1 MSLLILPRLGTG
13 NPVPFH
19 NNYAVAKDGN
29 PWSDGGADTFDG
41 TAGVQI
47 TTATGWAR
55 IGGNTYTTADGSIDI
70 SKALGVG
77 SAVGADGVD
86 VGVYSGWAVAGI
98 WACEIE
104 LGSEPRVP
112 LHLRFWC
119 NTGYDNGSPTGI
131 VTKGYT
137 LAGNSYELTTVWTSY
152 GLQDSWASTN
162 ETQLTVTVV
171 PYLASQNLSGA
182 NPFTWS
188 GSGDD
193 RDYRLNGVTRGAT
206 MYIQWGKVNVDE
218 VQNWIIGDLAES
230 EEFASAQHERTLLLS
245 SAPGARLNALNR
257 FMSPNSEL
265 WSRTGGWHAQFR
277 AVPRNWRDIH
287 FGGNGVI
294 AGTVKEKAT
303 PLNVAL
309 VRRVQL
315 ISAHTH
321 LLVAET
327 WSSPDGSYRFEQI
340 DTRQRYAVVSF
351 DHERHYRA
359 VIADDLSPAVMP

>member
-1 MSLLILPRLGTG
+1 VSLLLLPRLGTG

-29 PWSDGGADTFDG
+29 PWSDGGSDTFDG
-41 TAGVQI
+41 TTGAQI
-47 TTATGWAR
+47 TTASGWAR
-55 IGGNTYTTADGSIDI
+55 LGGNTYTTADGSIDI
-70 SKALGVG
+70 SKSLGI
-77 SAVGADGVD
+77 DGVD

-104 LGSEPRVP
+104 LGSDPRVP

-131 VTKGYT
+131 VTKAFT
-137 LAGNSYELTTVWTSY
+137 LAGNDYELKTVWTSY
-152 GLQDSWASTN
+152 GQQDSWASTN

-171 PYLASQNLSGA
+171 PYLAAQNLAGV

-206 MYIQWGKVNVDE
+206 LYIQWGKVNVDA
-218 VQNWIIGDLAES
+218 VQDWIIGDLAES
-230 EEFASAQHERTLLLS
+230 EEFASAPHERTLLLNT
-245 SAPGARLNALNR
+245 APGARLQALNR

-265 WSRTGGWHAQFR
+265 WSRAGGLHLQFR

-287 FGGNGVI
+287 FGGHGVI

-303 PLNVAL
+303 QNQAMNQAL

-315 ISAHTH
+315 ISTHTN

-327 WSSPDGSYRFEQI
+327 WSSPDGSYWFERI
-340 DTRQRYAVVSF
+340 DTRQRYTVVSF

>member
-1 MSLLILPRLGTG
+1 
-13 NPVPFH
+13 
-19 NNYAVAKDGN
+19 
-29 PWSDGGADTFDG
+29 
-41 TAGVQI
+41 
-47 TTATGWAR
+47 
-55 IGGNTYTTADGSIDI
+55 
-70 SKALGVG
+70 
-77 SAVGADGVD
+77 
-86 VGVYSGWAVAGI
+86 
-98 WACEIE
+98 
-104 LGSEPRVP
+104 
-112 LHLRFWC
+112 
-119 NTGYDNGSPTGI
+119 
-131 VTKGYT
+131 
-137 LAGNSYELTTVWTSY
+137 
-152 GLQDSWASTN
+152 
-162 ETQLTVTVV
+162 LTVTVV
-171 PYLASQNLSGA
+171 PYLASQNLAGA

-206 MYIQWGKVNVDE
+206 LYIQWGKVNVDE

-230 EEFASAQHERTLLLS
+230 EEFTSVPHERTLLLNI
-245 SAPGARLNALNR
+245 APGARLNALNR

-265 WSRTGGWHAQFR
+265 WSRAGGYSVQYR

-315 ISAHTH
+315 ISTHTN

-327 WSSPDGSYRFEQI
+327 WSESDGSYRFEQI
-340 DTRQRYAVVSF
+340 DARQRYAVVSF

-359 VIADDLSPAVMP
+359 VIADNLSPAVMV

>member
-1 MSLLILPRLGTG
+1 MSLLLLPRLGTG

-29 PWSDGGADTFDG
+29 PWSDGGSDTFDG
-41 TAGVQI
+41 TTGAQI
-47 TTATGWAR
+47 TTASGWAR
-55 IGGNTYTTADGSIDI
+55 LGCNTYTTADGSIDI
-70 SKALGVG
+70 SKSLGI
-77 SAVGADGVD
+77 DGVD

-104 LGSEPRVP
+104 LGSDPRVP

-131 VTKGYT
+131 VTKAFT
-137 LAGNSYELTTVWTSY
+137 LAGNDYELKTVWTSY
-152 GLQDSWASTN
+152 GQQDSWASTN

-171 PYLASQNLSGA
+171 PYLAAQNLAGV

-206 MYIQWGKVNVDE
+206 LYIQWGKVNVDA
-218 VQNWIIGDLAES
+218 VQDWIIGDLAES
-230 EEFASAQHERTLLLS
+230 EEFASAPHERTLLLNT
-245 SAPGARLNALNR
+245 APGARLQALNR

-265 WSRTGGWHAQFR
+265 WSRAGGLHLQFR

-287 FGGNGVI
+287 FGGHGVI

-303 PLNVAL
+303 QNQAMNQAL

-315 ISAHTH
+315 ISTHTN

-327 WSSPDGSYRFEQI
+327 WSSPDGSYWFERI
-340 DTRQRYAVVSF
+340 DTRQRYTVVSF

>member
-13 NPVPFH
+13 NPVPFN

-29 PWSDGGADTFDG
+29 PWSDGGSDTFDG
-41 TAGVQI
+41 TTGAQI
-47 TTATGWAR
+47 TTSTGWAR

-70 SKALGVG
+70 SKSL
-77 SAVGADGVD
+77 GADGVD

-131 VTKGYT
+131 VTKVYT

-152 GLQDSWASTN
+152 GQQDSWTSTN

-171 PYLASQNLSGA
+171 PYLASQNLAGA

-206 MYIQWGKVNVDE
+206 LYIQWGKVNVDE

-230 EEFASAQHERTLLLS
+230 EEFTSVPHVRTLLLNT
-245 SAPGARLNALNR
+245 APGARLNDLNR

-265 WSRTGGWHAQFR
+265 WSRAGGLHLQYR

-303 PLNVAL
+303 PSKPLNQAL

-315 ISAHTH
+315 ISAQTN

-327 WSSPDGSYRFEQI
+327 WSSPDGSYRFERI
-340 DTRQRYAVVSF
+340 DARQRYAVVSF
-351 DHERHYRA
+351 DHERRYRA

>member
-1 MSLLILPRLGTG
+1 MSLLLLPRLGTG

-29 PWSDGGADTFDG
+29 PWSDGGSDTFDG
-41 TAGVQI
+41 TTGAQI
-47 TTATGWAR
+47 TTASGWAR
-55 IGGNTYTTADGSIDI
+55 LGGNTYTTADGSIDI
-70 SKALGVG
+70 SKSLGI
-77 SAVGADGVD
+77 DGVD

-104 LGSEPRVP
+104 LGSDPRVP

-131 VTKGYT
+131 VTKAFT
-137 LAGNSYELTTVWTSY
+137 LAGNDYELKTVWTSY
-152 GLQDSWASTN
+152 GQQDSWASTN

-171 PYLASQNLSGA
+171 PYLAAQNLAGV

-206 MYIQWGKVNVDE
+206 LYIQWGKVNVDA
-218 VQNWIIGDLAES
+218 VQDWIIGDLAES
-230 EEFASAQHERTLLLS
+230 EEFASAPHERTLLLNT
-245 SAPGARLNALNR
+245 APGARLQALNR

-265 WSRTGGWHAQFR
+265 WSRAGGLHLQFR

-287 FGGNGVI
+287 FGGHGVI

-303 PLNVAL
+303 QNQAMNQAL

-315 ISAHTH
+315 ISTHTN

-327 WSSPDGSYRFEQI
+327 WSSPDGSYRFERI

-359 VIADDLSPAVMP
+359 VIADDLSPAVMV

>member
-1 MSLLILPRLGTG
+1 
-13 NPVPFH
+13 VPFH

-29 PWSDGGADTFDG
+29 PWSDGGSDTFDG
-41 TAGVQI
+41 TTGAQI
-47 TTATGWAR
+47 TTASGWAR
-55 IGGNTYTTADGSIDI
+55 LGCNTYTTADGSIDI
-70 SKALGVG
+70 SKSLGI
-77 SAVGADGVD
+77 DGVD

-104 LGSEPRVP
+104 LGSDPRVP

-131 VTKGYT
+131 VTKAFT
-137 LAGNSYELTTVWTSY
+137 LAGNDYELKTVWTSY
-152 GLQDSWASTN
+152 GQQDSWASTN

-171 PYLASQNLSGA
+171 PYLAAQNLAGV

-206 MYIQWGKVNVDE
+206 LYIQWGKVNVDA
-218 VQNWIIGDLAES
+218 VQDWIIGDLAES
-230 EEFASAQHERTLLLS
+230 EEFASAPHERTLLLNT
-245 SAPGARLNALNR
+245 APGARLQALNR

-265 WSRTGGWHAQFR
+265 WSRAGGLHLQFR

-287 FGGNGVI
+287 FGGHGVI

-303 PLNVAL
+303 QNQAMNQAL

-315 ISAHTH
+315 ISTHTN

-327 WSSPDGSYRFEQI
+327 WSSPDGSYWFERI
-340 DTRQRYAVVSF
+340 DTRQRYTVVSF

>member
-19 NNYAVAKDGN
+19 NNFPVAKDAN

-41 TAGVQI
+41 TTGAQI
-47 TTATGWAR
+47 NTLTGWVR
-55 IGGNTYTTADGSIDI
+55 LGGNTYSTPDGSIDI
-70 SKALGVG
+70 SKAL
-77 SAVGADGVD
+77 GADGVD

-104 LGSEPRVP
+104 LGCEPRVA
-112 LHLRFWC
+112 LNLRFWC

-131 VTKGYT
+131 VTKAFA
-137 LAGNSYELTTVWTSY
+137 LAGNSYEIKTVWTSC

-171 PYLASQNLSGA
+171 PYLASQNLAGV
-182 NPFTWS
+182 NPFAWS

-193 RDYRLNGVTRGAT
+193 RDYRLSSVTRGAT

-230 EEFASAQHERTLLLS
+230 EEFDSAPHERTLLLNT
-245 SAPGARLNALNR
+245 APGARLKALNR
-257 FMSPNSEL
+257 LLSPNSEL
-265 WSRTGGWHAQFR
+265 WDRGGGFDARFR
-277 AVPRNWRDIH
+277 AVSRSRRDIH
-287 FGGNGVI
+287 FGGNGFI
-294 AGTVKEKAT
+294 AGTVKQKAT
-303 PLNVAL
+303 PVNQAL

-315 ISAHTH
+315 ISAQTN
-321 LLVAET
+321 LLVAQI
-327 WSSPDGSYRFEQI
+327 WSKSDGSYRFERI
-340 DTRQRYAVVSF
+340 DSSQRYLVVSF

-359 VIADDLSPAVMP
+359 VIADDLIPAVMA

>member
-1 MSLLILPRLGTG
+1 MSLLLLPRLGTG

-19 NNYAVAKDGN
+19 NNYTVSKDAN

-41 TAGVQI
+41 TTGAQI
-47 TTATGWAR
+47 TTASGWALL
-55 IGGNTYTTADGSIDI
+55 GGNTYTTADGSIDI
-70 SKALGVG
+70 GKALG
-77 SAVGADGVD
+77 ADGID

-104 LGSEPRVP
+104 LGAEPRLP
-112 LHLRFWC
+112 LNLRFGC

-131 VTKGYT
+131 VTKAFM
-137 LAGNSYELTTVWTSY
+137 LEGNSYELKTVWTSY
-152 GLQDSWASTN
+152 GQQDSWASTN

-171 PYLASQNLSGA
+171 PYLASQNLAGA

-193 RDYRLNGVTRGAT
+193 RDYRLSSVSRGAT

-230 EEFASAQHERTLLLS
+230 EEFANAPHERTLLLGT
-245 SAPGARLNALNR
+245 APGARLNKLARL
-257 FMSPNSEL
+257 MSPNSEL
-265 WSRTGGWHAQFR
+265 WSRAGGYSAQFR
-277 AVPRNWRDIH
+277 PASHSWRDIH
-287 FGGNGVI
+287 FGGHGVI

-303 PLNVAL
+303 PLNQPL

-315 ISAHTH
+315 ISAQTN
-321 LLVAET
+321 LLVRET
-327 WSSPDGSYRFEQI
+327 WSNSDGSYRFEWI
-340 DTRQRYAVVSF
+340 DTSQRYTVLSF

-359 VIADDLSPAVMP
+359 VIADDLSPAEMV